1 MALLPY
7 EQCIEI
13 QLLKLSFSF
22 LSCYYCYY
30 SNQNSN
36 IYCYYS
42 NENSNI
48 LKLNC

>member
-7 EQCIEI
+7 EQCTEI
-13 QLLKLSFSF
+13 QLLKLSF
-22 LSCYYCYY
+22 SCYYCYY